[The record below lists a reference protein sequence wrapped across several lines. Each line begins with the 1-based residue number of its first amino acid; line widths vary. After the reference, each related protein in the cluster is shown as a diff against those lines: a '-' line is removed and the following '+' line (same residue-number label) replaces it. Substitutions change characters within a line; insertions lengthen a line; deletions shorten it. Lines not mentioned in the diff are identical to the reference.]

1 MRTFLFVFL
10 LALSKV
16 SFAGIL
22 VEVITADHVRLV
34 HSSFAQKWL
43 AAKGG
48 QLSVYNLDSPRRMER
63 SLSQGMEGLT
73 EGQAEV
79 VLKRRLASMTPEEK
93 KRMASEVY
101 MGTVLANRYK
111 ITRYPAILI
120 NRQAVIYGETDLK
133 IALQRAFPTLWG
145 E

>member
-1 MRTFLFVFL
+1 MRISFFVVL
-10 LALSKV
+10 MAV
-16 SFAGIL
+16 SNACCAGVL
-22 VEVITADHVRLV
+22 VEVITADHIRLI
-34 HSSFAQKWL
+34 HTGFAEKWL
-43 AAKGG
+43 TAKGG

-79 VLKRRLASMTPEEK
+79 LLKRRLASMTPEEK
-93 KRMASEVY
+93 KRMASDVY
-101 MGTVLANRYK
+101 MGAVLANRYQ
-111 ITRYPAILI
+111 ITRYPAIII

-133 IALQRAFPTLWG
+133 TALQRAFPTLWG